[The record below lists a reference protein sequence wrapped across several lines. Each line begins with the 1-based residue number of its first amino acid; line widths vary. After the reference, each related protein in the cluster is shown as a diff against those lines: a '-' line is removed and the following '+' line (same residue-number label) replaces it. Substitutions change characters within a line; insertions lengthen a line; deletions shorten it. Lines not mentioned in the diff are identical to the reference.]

1 MSQSFEIIIDE
12 DEEEEEE
19 EEEEEGEVTIEEEEV
34 TIEEEDIPEAIII
47 DGDTPTTKLQME
59 SKIFLENM
67 DMSRIREIV
76 EEEKKAEKKLAKLRK
91 IEKLNRDLYI
101 QEEEF
106 VIDGDVEMGEME
118 MAPIEIT
125 PITVDEGWILE
136 DGDEDDSPHLG
147 GLFKMRSNLSSKV
160 TKLKEKTS
168 KRVRFS

>member
-19 EEEEEGEVTIEEEEV
+19 EGEVTIEEEEV
-34 TIEEEDIPEAIII
+34 IIEEEEEEDIPEAIII
-47 DGDTPTTKLQME
+47 DGDTPTMKLQME

-67 DMSRIREIV
+67 DMSRIREVV

-91 IEKLNRDLYI
+91 IEKLNRDLHI
-101 QEEEF
+101 EEEEF
-106 VIDGDVEMGEME
+106 VIDGDVE

-136 DGDEDDSPHLG
+136 DEDEEDSPHLG

-160 TKLKEKTS
+160 TKLKEKSS